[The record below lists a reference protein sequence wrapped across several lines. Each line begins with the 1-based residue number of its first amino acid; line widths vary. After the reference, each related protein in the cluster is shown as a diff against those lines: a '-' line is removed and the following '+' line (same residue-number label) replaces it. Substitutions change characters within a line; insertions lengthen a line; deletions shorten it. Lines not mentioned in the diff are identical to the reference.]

1 MAEVEEQIEAATN
14 EAAEAEI
21 EAVGG
26 QQSDSRVA
34 SAKSSKAVNIIL
46 VAKSHFISKNSLVFS
61 QFTYYSSSRAST
73 LL

>member
-34 SAKSSKAVNIIL
+34 SAKSSNVNIIL
-46 VAKSHFISKNSLVFS
+46 RLL
-61 QFTYYSSSRAST
+61 SSTIYFRVQLIFALTST
-73 LL
+73 STTWSDKLT

>member
-14 EAAEAEI
+14 EAVEAEI

-34 SAKSSKAVNIIL
+34 SAKSSNVNIIL
-46 VAKSHFISKNSLVFS
+46 NLISH
-61 QFTYYSSSRAST
+61 TT
-73 LL
+73 LWQNHTFYPQIH

>member
-46 VAKSHFISKNSLVFS
+46 NLGCFHLCLF
-61 QFTYYSSSRAST
+61 
-73 LL
+73 

>member
-34 SAKSSKAVNIIL
+34 SAKSSNVNIIL
-46 VAKSHFISKNSLVFS
+46 KLLSSTIYFCVQPVFAL
-61 QFTYYSSSRAST
+61 TST
-73 LL
+73 STT

>member
-34 SAKSSKAVNIIL
+34 SAKSSNVNIIL
-46 VAKSHFISKNSLVFS
+46 RLLSSTIYFCVQLIFGSSLKP
-61 QFTYYSSSRAST
+61 TDHY
-73 LL
+73 

>member
-34 SAKSSKAVNIIL
+34 SAKSSNVNIIL
-46 VAKSHFISKNSLVFS
+46 NLVSQTVQKKRYFS
-61 QFTYYSSSRAST
+61 
-73 LL
+73 

>member
-26 QQSDSRVA
+26 QQTDSRVA

-46 VAKSHFISKNSLVFS
+46 NLISH
-61 QFTYYSSSRAST
+61 TT
-73 LL
+73 LWQNHTFYPQTH

>member
-14 EAAEAEI
+14 EAVEAEI

-34 SAKSSKAVNIIL
+34 SAKSSNVNIIL
-46 VAKSHFISKNSLVFS
+46 RLHSSTIYFCVQPVFAL
-61 QFTYYSSSRAST
+61 TST
-73 LL
+73 STT

>member
-34 SAKSSKAVNIIL
+34 SAKSSNVNIIL
-46 VAKSHFISKNSLVFS
+46 RLFS
-61 QFTYYSSSRAST
+61 SMFVLTVCVNFDFNHLTR
-73 LL
+73 